1 MANKLPVYLKGDV
14 KNADTFVKNLKQI
27 YNDESIKHTEKN
39 ETLVA
44 GHKLSFQEAPSSPAP
59 SYVPARDTRYDFPY
73 PQEEAPQAPGPSEGG
88 SESGQEG
95 GRARGGRGGKAQ
107 GQQEGG
113 SPQAPGSPPQGGT
126 PQQ

>member
-44 GHKLSFQEAPSSPAP
+44 GHKLSYQEAPSSPAP

-73 PQEEAPQAPGPSEGG
+73 PKEEAPQAPPPGHSEGG
-88 SESGQEG
+88 SESEQG
-95 GRARGGRGGKAQ
+95 GRARGGRGGRAQ

-113 SPQAPGSPPQGGT
+113 SPPAQPPSGSP
-126 PQQ
+126 QQ

>member
-44 GHKLSFQEAPSSPAP
+44 GHKLSYQEAPSSPAP

-73 PQEEAPQAPGPSEGG
+73 PQAEEPQAPPGHSEGG
-88 SESGQEG
+88 SESEQG
-95 GRARGGRGGKAQ
+95 GRARGGRGGRA
-107 GQQEGG
+107 QEGG
-113 SPQAPGSPPQGGT
+113 SPPGSPPPSGS

>member
-44 GHKLSFQEAPSSPAP
+44 GHKLSYQEPPSSPAP

-73 PQEEAPQAPGPSEGG
+73 PQEEAPQVPPPGHSEGG
-88 SESGQEG
+88 SESEQQG
-95 GRARGGRGGKAQ
+95 GRARGGRGGRA
-107 GQQEGG
+107 QEGG
-113 SPQAPGSPPQGGT
+113 SPPGSPPPSGS
-126 PQQ
+126 PQE

>member
-44 GHKLSFQEAPSSPAP
+44 GHKLSYQEPPSSPAP

-73 PQEEAPQAPGPSEGG
+73 PQAEAPQAPGHSEGG
-88 SESGQEG
+88 VGGETEQG
-95 GRARGGRGGKAQ
+95 GRARGGRGGRVQ
-107 GQQEGG
+107 GQQESGSPPAQPPSG
-113 SPQAPGSPPQGGT
+113 SPQQ
-126 PQQ
+126 

>member
-44 GHKLSFQEAPSSPAP
+44 GHKLSYQEPPSSPAP

-73 PQEEAPQAPGPSEGG
+73 PQAEEPQAPGHSEGG
-88 SESGQEG
+88 GETEQG
-95 GRARGGRGGKAQ
+95 GRARGGRGGRAQ

-113 SPQAPGSPPQGGT
+113 SPQAPGSPPPSGS

>member
-44 GHKLSFQEAPSSPAP
+44 GHKLSYQEAPSSPAP

-73 PQEEAPQAPGPSEGG
+73 PQAEAPQAPGHSEGG
-88 SESGQEG
+88 GGGGETEQG
-95 GRARGGRGGKAQ
+95 GRARGGRGGRA
-107 GQQEGG
+107 QEGG
-113 SPQAPGSPPQGGT
+113 SPPGSPPPSGS

>member
-44 GHKLSFQEAPSSPAP
+44 GHKLSYQEAPSSPAP

-73 PQEEAPQAPGPSEGG
+73 PKEEAPQAPGHSEGG
-88 SESGQEG
+88 GETEQG
-95 GRARGGRGGKAQ
+95 GRARGGRGGRA
-107 GQQEGG
+107 QEGG
-113 SPQAPGSPPQGGT
+113 SPPGSPPPSGS

>member
-44 GHKLSFQEAPSSPAP
+44 GHKLSYQEAPSSPAP
-59 SYVPARDTRYDFPY
+59 SYVPTRDTRYDFPY
-73 PQEEAPQAPGPSEGG
+73 PQEEAPQAPPPGHSEG
-88 SESGQEG
+88 SETEQG
-95 GRARGGRGGKAQ
+95 GRARGGRGGRAQ

-113 SPQAPGSPPQGGT
+113 SPQAPGSPPPGGS
-126 PQQ
+126 PQ

>member
-44 GHKLSFQEAPSSPAP
+44 GHKLSYQEPPSSPAP

-73 PQEEAPQAPGPSEGG
+73 PQEEAPQVPPPGHSEGG
-88 SESGQEG
+88 SESEQQG
-95 GRARGGRGGKAQ
+95 GRALGGRGGRA
-107 GQQEGG
+107 QEGG
-113 SPQAPGSPPQGGT
+113 SPPGSPPPSGR
-126 PQQ
+126 PQE

>member
-14 KNADTFVKNLKQI
+14 INADTFVKNLKQI

-44 GHKLSFQEAPSSPAP
+44 GHKLSYQEPPSSPAP

-73 PQEEAPQAPGPSEGG
+73 PQAEEPQAPGHSEGG
-88 SESGQEG
+88 GESEQQG
-95 GRARGGRGGKAQ
+95 GRARGGRGGRAQ

-113 SPQAPGSPPQGGT
+113 SPPAQPPSGSP
-126 PQQ
+126 QQ

>member
-44 GHKLSFQEAPSSPAP
+44 GHKLSYQEAPSSPAP

-73 PQEEAPQAPGPSEGG
+73 PQAEAPQAPGHSEGG
-88 SESGQEG
+88 GETEQG
-95 GRARGGRGGKAQ
+95 GRARGGRGGRAQ

-113 SPQAPGSPPQGGT
+113 SPQTPGSPPPSGS

>member
-44 GHKLSFQEAPSSPAP
+44 GHKLSYQEAPSSPAP

-73 PQEEAPQAPGPSEGG
+73 PKEEAPKAPGHSEGG
-88 SESGQEG
+88 GETEQG
-95 GRARGGRGGKAQ
+95 GRARGGRGGRA
-107 GQQEGG
+107 QEGG
-113 SPQAPGSPPQGGT
+113 SPPAQPPSGSP
-126 PQQ
+126 QQ

>member
-44 GHKLSFQEAPSSPAP
+44 GHKLSYQEVPSSPAP

-73 PQEEAPQAPGPSEGG
+73 PQEEAPKGPPPGHSEG
-88 SESGQEG
+88 SETEQG
-95 GRARGGRGGKAQ
+95 GRARSGRGGRAQ

-113 SPQAPGSPPQGGT
+113 SPQAPGSPPGGS

>member
-1 MANKLPVYLKGDV
+1 MANKLPIYLKGDV

-44 GHKLSFQEAPSSPAP
+44 GHKLSYQEAPSSPVP

-73 PQEEAPQAPGPSEGG
+73 PQEEAPQVPPPGHSEG
-88 SESGQEG
+88 SETEQQG
-95 GRARGGRGGKAQ
+95 GRASGGRGGKAQ

-113 SPQAPGSPPQGGT
+113 SPQAPGSPPGGS

>member
-44 GHKLSFQEAPSSPAP
+44 GHKLSYQEASSSPAP

-73 PQEEAPQAPGPSEGG
+73 PQEEAPKAPGHSEEG
-88 SESGQEG
+88 SESEQQG
-95 GRARGGRGGKAQ
+95 GRARSGRGGRAQ

-113 SPQAPGSPPQGGT
+113 SPQAPGSPPGGS

>member
-14 KNADTFVKNLKQI
+14 KNADTFVKNRKQI

-44 GHKLSFQEAPSSPAP
+44 GHKLSYQEPPSSPAP

-73 PQEEAPQAPGPSEGG
+73 PQAEEPQAPGHSEEG
-88 SESGQEG
+88 SESEQQG
-95 GRARGGRGGKAQ
+95 GRARGGRGGRAQ

-113 SPQAPGSPPQGGT
+113 SPPAQPPSGSP
-126 PQQ
+126 QQ